1 MVLDTLFI
9 FFKKT
14 GRKVTVTAI
23 EGQLPMADVLMWH
36 LDEQYQKYIVL
47 DFYNGSQCTILH
59 NLTEFKEKYINS
71 RSNYDQ
77 GQIRLN

>member
-14 GRKVTVTAI
+14 GRKVSVIAV
-23 EGQLPMADVLMWH
+23 EGQLPMADVLKWH

-47 DFYNGSQCTILH
+47 DFYNGSESVILH
-59 NLTEFKEKYINS
+59 NLTEFKDKYFQS

>member
-9 FFKKT
+9 TITKT
-14 GRKVTVTAI
+14 GRKVNLIAS
-23 EGQLPMADVLMWH
+23 ECQLPMADVLMWH

-47 DFYNGSQCTILH
+47 DFYNGSQCMILH
-59 NLTEFKEKYINS
+59 NITEFKEKYLQS

>member
-14 GRKVTVTAI
+14 GRKVSVIAV
-23 EGQLPMADVLMWH
+23 EGQLPMADVLKWH

-47 DFYNGSQCTILH
+47 DFYNGSESVILH
-59 NLTEFKEKYINS
+59 NLTEFKEKYFQS